1 MRDSKSLFRKVEK
14 AERAF
19 FNSEFISPVVSGS
32 KVRVRILGLV
42 YEFKVKDDFEGWAV
56 LRPISPA
63 RAKVVTSPSLLQVSE
78 YLERLSR
85 VRFILSQKRN
95 KLWHGIS
102 QQLPGSQSP
111 VLLTS
116 GVGLFDDVVTRFD
129 GQNYWFQAKDLRSN
143 PALTEYLRESLN
155 KSIPLDKLRKPGLTP
170 FHREAYRWQLFL
182 REKKL
187 GELTLDKIK
196 RAVSHG
202 GGDFKSYI
210 ERADSYTVVFSLH
223 GEEFRSTIRKHDFE
237 VISAGICLSGQD
249 RKFDLQSLVG
259 VMREGKEKR
268 KIYREGEE
276 GYEE

>member
-14 AERAF
+14 AEKAF
-19 FNSEFISPVVSGS
+19 LNSEFISPVIRGS
-32 KVRVRILGLV
+32 KVRVRVLGLV
-42 YEFKVKDDFEGWAV
+42 YQLEVADDFEGWAI
-56 LRPISPA
+56 LKPISPA
-63 RAKVVTSPSLLQVSE
+63 RAKVVTSPSILQVSE

-85 VRFILSQKRN
+85 VRFILSEKRG

-116 GVGLFDDVVTRFD
+116 GVGLFDDVLARFD

-155 KSIPLDKLRKPGLTP
+155 KSVPLDKLRKPGLTP

-182 REKKL
+182 REKKI
-187 GELTLDKIK
+187 GEVTLDKIK
-196 RAVSHG
+196 RALSHG
-202 GGDFKSYI
+202 GGEFKSYI
-210 ERADSYTVVFSLH
+210 ERADSYTVTFSLD
-223 GEEFRSTIRKHDFE
+223 GEDFSSTIRKDDFE
-237 VISAGICLSGQD
+237 VVSAGICLSGED

-259 VMREGKEKR
+259 VVKKGQRER
-268 KIYREGEE
+268 KIYRMNEYQE
-276 GYEE
+276 